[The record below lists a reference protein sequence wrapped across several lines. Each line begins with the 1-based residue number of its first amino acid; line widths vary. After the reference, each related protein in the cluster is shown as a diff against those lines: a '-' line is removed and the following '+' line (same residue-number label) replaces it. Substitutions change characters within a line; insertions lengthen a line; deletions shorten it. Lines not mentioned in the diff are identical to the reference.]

1 MKTEI
6 ALDLIKWLLFV
17 FFKFSGPSEPITL
30 SIPDES
36 NPSPQDE
43 CAVNFGC
50 GQESEPLVV
59 KTETADHPLY
69 SATTLPQSVDQ
80 GSDVAGT
87 STGISYGLADG
98 MTWDSSQSYMA
109 PLDFDPTSGTTRVMH
124 WRGYNRRQ
132 RMSFACPDCG
142 KVFGKEQRLLIHM
155 RIHST
160 ERPYKYR
167 RRKAFF
173 YGDNKKKK
181 KQQALSQVYISTV
194 IEVNMTEFTLF
205 YPFSFFVLLGSRRV
219 LLFCFVFHI
228 ERTYSL

>member
-1 MKTEI
+1 M
-6 ALDLIKWLLFV
+6 LFG

-36 NPSPQDE
+36 NPSPEDE
-43 CAVNFGC
+43 CAVNFEF
-50 GQESEPLVV
+50 GQESEALVV
-59 KTETADHPLY
+59 KTETADHPLH
-69 SATTLPQSVDQ
+69 SATTLPQSTDR

-98 MTWDSSQSYMA
+98 MTWDSAQSYMA
-109 PLDFDPTSGTTRVMH
+109 PLDYDPTSGTTRVRH

-142 KVFGKEQRLLIHM
+142 KVFGKEQRLMIHM

-181 KQQALSQVYISTV
+181 KQLALSQVIISMV
-194 IEVNMTEFTLF
+194 IEVN
-205 YPFSFFVLLGSRRV
+205 
-219 LLFCFVFHI
+219 
-228 ERTYSL
+228 

>member
-6 ALDLIKWLLFV
+6 SLDLIKWLLFG

-36 NPSPQDE
+36 NPSPEDE
-43 CAVNFGC
+43 CAVNFEF
-50 GQESEPLVV
+50 GQESEALVV
-59 KTETADHPLY
+59 KTETADHPLH
-69 SATTLPQSVDQ
+69 SATTLPQSTDR

-98 MTWDSSQSYMA
+98 MTWDSAQSYMA
-109 PLDFDPTSGTTRVMH
+109 PLDYDPTSGTTRVRH

-142 KVFGKEQRLLIHM
+142 KVFGKEQRLMIHM

-181 KQQALSQVYISTV
+181 KQLALSQVIISMV
-194 IEVNMTEFTLF
+194 IEVN
-205 YPFSFFVLLGSRRV
+205 
-219 LLFCFVFHI
+219 
-228 ERTYSL
+228 